1 MKKGIVTSLLVSL
14 TLVGA
19 TATAEPS
26 RIELR
31 DGSVISGAVVGFSGG
46 HYLIRSPALGEIS
59 VDESEI
65 RAVHPGGE
73 ASAGSGYRSEIQSLQ
88 QRMVANPEIV
98 TLLTALAND
107 PEVQAALADPE
118 LMHLVASGNLTA
130 LQRNPR
136 FQSLLDHPELQAILG
151 QMAGH

>member
-1 MKKGIVTSLLVSL
+1 MKTGIVTSLLVWL
-14 TLVGA
+14 TVVGA
-19 TATAEPS
+19 AATAEPS

-46 HYLIRSPALGEIS
+46 HYLIRSPALGEFS

-73 ASAGSGYRSEIQSLQ
+73 ASAGSGYRSDIQSLQ

-136 FQSLLDHPELQAILG
+136 FQRLLDHPELQAILG

>member
-31 DGSVISGAVVGFSGG
+31 DGSVISGEVLGFSGG

-59 VDESEI
+59 IDESEI
-65 RAVHPGGE
+65 RAVRPGGG
-73 ASAGSGYRSEIQSLQ
+73 ASAEAGYTSEIQSLQ
-88 QRMVANPEIV
+88 QKMVANPEV
-98 TLLTALAND
+98 VKLLTRLANA

-118 LMHLVASGNLTA
+118 FMHLVTSGNLAA

-136 FQSLLDHPELQAILG
+136 FQSLLHQPELRAILG